1 FLLVV
6 HALDKGKKM
15 SQEQER
21 LPKEE
26 FVEQFKL
33 RTKRLALEVIRFS
46 QLLPKTEEST
56 IMKRQL
62 LRSATSIAANYRA
75 ACRARSAAE
84 FYAKLSICVEEAD
97 ETLFWLELLT
107 ESGVIQLSPAKL
119 LLQETKEVL
128 SILAKARKNT
138 IK

>member
-1 FLLVV
+1 M
-6 HALDKGKKM
+6 DQG
-15 SQEQER
+15 ER

-26 FVEQFKL
+26 FVERFKL
-33 RTKRLALEVIRFS
+33 RTKRLALDVIRFS
-46 QLLPKTEEST
+46 QSLPRTEEAA

-62 LRSATSIAANYRA
+62 LRSATSVAANYRA

-107 ESGVIQLSPAKL
+107 ESGSIPLSSAQTL
-119 LLQETKEVL
+119 LSETTEIL

-138 IK
+138 SK